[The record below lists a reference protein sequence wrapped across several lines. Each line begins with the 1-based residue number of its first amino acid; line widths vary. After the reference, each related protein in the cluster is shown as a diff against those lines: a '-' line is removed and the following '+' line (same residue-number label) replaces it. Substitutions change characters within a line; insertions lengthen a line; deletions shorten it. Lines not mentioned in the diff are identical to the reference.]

1 MFCFDPNLN
10 PWLITLSLYH
20 FITFKIYLLI
30 TLSLFQVQQWIFHHP
45 CTIVQ
50 CPWSIP
56 SSFYHCPLSMVHSNI
71 LPPLTN
77 LHCPFQHPSTIVCG
91 PLHCPMSMIHSSRS
105 FCFEFRKW
113 TENNYHSYLLNTVT
127 ESSRTVNWNSQFCK
141 CQRFLTFLEESVT
154 IRNLWHLQSWEFQL
168 TVLEDSVTIR
178 NLWHLQNWEF
188 QLTVLEDSV
197 TLFKR

>member
-1 MFCFDPNLN
+1 MTYHFITLSLYHF
-10 PWLITLSLYH
+10 ITLSLYH

-113 TENNYHSYLLNTVT
+113 TENCSHNFLLSTLDCCIRLCNFTILLHHL
-127 ESSRTVNWNSQFCK
+127 EHSRTVK
-141 CQRFLTFLEESVT
+141 
-154 IRNLWHLQSWEFQL
+154 NLWHLLNLEFPMISN
-168 TVLEDSVTIR
+168 LEFAMIPIEPSRT
-178 NLWHLQNWEF
+178 
-188 QLTVLEDSV
+188 
-197 TLFKR
+197 FKYL